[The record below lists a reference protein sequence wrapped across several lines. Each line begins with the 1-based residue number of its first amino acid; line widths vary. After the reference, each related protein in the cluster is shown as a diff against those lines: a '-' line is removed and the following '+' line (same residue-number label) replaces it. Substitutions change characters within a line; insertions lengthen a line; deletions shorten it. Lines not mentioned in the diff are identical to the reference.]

1 MKYITS
7 RFLEV
12 YKYLKK
18 EKKVT
23 SASDFA
29 EKIGISS
36 SLMSEINKGRS
47 NIGLETLQKT
57 VNLYPEIN
65 TVWLVKGMGKMLVV
79 ENSQPEISIYED
91 MIELQKKHIGVLE
104 KEIAILKEEFR
115 PEEHPHR
122 TADEKH
128 NS

>member
-91 MIELQKKHIGVLE
+91 MIELQKKHIEVLE
-104 KEIAILKEEFR
+104 KEITILKEEFR